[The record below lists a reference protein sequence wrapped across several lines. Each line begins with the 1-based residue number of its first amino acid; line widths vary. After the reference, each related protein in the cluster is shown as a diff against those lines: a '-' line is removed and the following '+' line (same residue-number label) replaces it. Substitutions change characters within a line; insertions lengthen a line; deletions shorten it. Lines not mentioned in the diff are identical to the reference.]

1 MSDESMGSIL
11 EYTENL
17 KDAEAPKAL
26 GNIDVPG
33 EITGA
38 VNGLSK
44 SSGRKQVDVTF
55 RIKPDDFP
63 PDYED
68 VASFADGKSVH
79 YYLSGTDDKVSR
91 YRMRKFCESIGAKLG
106 TKLDINDWVSK
117 NAMLTL
123 GVDNFEGVDRERIL
137 RVSSL

>member
-1 MSDESMGSIL
+1 MADNSMGSIL
-11 EYTENL
+11 EFTENL

-68 VASFADGKSVH
+68 VNSFADGKTVH
-79 YYLSGTDDKVSR
+79 YYLSGEDDKVSR
-91 YRMRKFCESIGAKLG
+91 YRMRKFVEAIGGKLGAKV
-106 TKLDINDWVSK
+106 DVNDWIGKS
-117 NAMLTL
+117 AMLTL
-123 GVDNFEGVDRERIL
+123 GVDTFEGVDRERIQ